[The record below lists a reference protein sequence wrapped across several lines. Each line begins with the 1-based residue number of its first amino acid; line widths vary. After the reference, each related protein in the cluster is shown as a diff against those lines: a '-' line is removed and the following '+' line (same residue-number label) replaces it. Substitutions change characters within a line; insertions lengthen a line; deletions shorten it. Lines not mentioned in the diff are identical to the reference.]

1 MNVSV
6 FTVLMGLLCFS
17 LTTIL
22 GSFLVLRAKRQPSWL
37 LGLIFALGIIRFLF
51 PVEFINTPVI
61 RCTHVYPVILKF
73 FRKELWPGFSLIEG
87 LCVLWCV
94 GILGSLSRLALTLC
108 RQHQIVRQC
117 RAPEEESQLHRLCCQ
132 VTQELQCKKPVVV
145 GVSPT
150 VSSVIMIGFTKPAIL
165 FPAKSMQL
173 SEGQLHCILL
183 HELYHFRHRDLWL
196 KLVLQIIC
204 CLLWWN
210 PFAYLL
216 KSNIDQILELR
227 CDRCV
232 CNLLSQKE
240 QLQYSSALLC
250 VLKAGKPARSLSTK
264 YLGIPS
270 KVRLRQRFRLLF
282 QEHRPK
288 SNNGLSWVAAL
299 LCVLLFLASYS
310 VILQPGTEHPYVER
324 ECEQPEGIFDISK
337 YILRYADGTLAYSE
351 DGITTKILSPEMLS
365 VPPYDTIPILNIA
378 AEWEFGQ

>member
-51 PVEFINTPVI
+51 PVEFIHAHII

-73 FRKELWPGFSLIEG
+73 LHWKLWPGFSLLKG
-87 LCVLWCV
+87 LFILWCA
-94 GILGSLSRLALTLC
+94 GIILSLFRLIFTLY

-117 RAPEEESQLHRLCCQ
+117 RAPEEGSQLHRLCCQ
-132 VTQELQCKKPVVV
+132 ATQELQCKKPVVV

-165 FPAKSMQL
+165 FPSKSMQL

-210 PFAYLL
+210 PLAYLL

-227 CDRCV
+227 CNRCV

-299 LCVLLFLASYS
+299 LCVLLFLGSYS

-324 ECEQPEGIFDISK
+324 ECEQPEGIFDASTCIF
-337 YILRYADGTLAYSE
+337 RYADGTLVYSK
-351 DGITTKILSPEMLS
+351 DGKMIRTLSPEMLS
-365 VPPYDTIPILNIA
+365 IPPYDTLPILNITS
-378 AEWEFGQ
+378 EWEFGQ